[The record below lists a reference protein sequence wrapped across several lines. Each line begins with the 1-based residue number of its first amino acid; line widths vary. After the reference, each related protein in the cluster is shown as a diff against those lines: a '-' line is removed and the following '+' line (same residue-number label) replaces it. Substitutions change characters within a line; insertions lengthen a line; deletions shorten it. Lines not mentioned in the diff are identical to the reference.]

1 MAEPF
6 ESSRTEASATEESM
20 TLWCSCGSSVRHGS
34 YHVTCLECQRP
45 CCPLCTFI
53 FESATYC
60 VACAESIVGVAGLVR
75 SLGETSPDDATSGMA
90 VIRG

>member
-1 MAEPF
+1 M
-6 ESSRTEASATEESM
+6 R
-20 TLWCSCGSSVRHGS
+20 LWCSCSRSVSHGS
-34 YHVTCLECQRP
+34 YHVTCLECGRH
-45 CCPLCTFI
+45 CCPSCTFI

-75 SLGETSPDDATSGMA
+75 SVRETSPDDAPSGMA

>member
-1 MAEPF
+1 
-6 ESSRTEASATEESM
+6 M
-20 TLWCSCGSSVRHGS
+20 TLWCSCGSSVRYGS
-34 YHVTCLECQRP
+34 YHVTCLECHRP

-75 SLGETSPDDATSGMA
+75 SLGETSPDDASGMA

>member
-1 MAEPF
+1 M
-6 ESSRTEASATEESM
+6 
-20 TLWCSCGSSVRHGS
+20 
-34 YHVTCLECQRP
+34 
-45 CCPLCTFI
+45 FI

-75 SLGETSPDDATSGMA
+75 SVRETSLDDATSGMT

>member
-1 MAEPF
+1 VAGPF
-6 ESSRTEASATEESM
+6 APSLTEASATEENM
-20 TLWCSCGSSVRHGS
+20 RLRCSCGSSTRYRS
-34 YHVTCLECQRP
+34 YYVTCLECSRP
-45 CCPLCTFI
+45 CCPSCTFI

-75 SLGETSPDDATSGMA
+75 SVREASPDDATSGMA